1 VDPTQAKGRLEWGTQ
16 PLLGKEK
23 QQVPPLRFAPVGM
36 TNLFAGQVFLAEA
49 LAGTAELSS
58 SGWVM
63 NRELNERGGTPFTEV
78 GNDLLA

>member
-1 VDPTQAKGRLEWGTQ
+1 
-16 PLLGKEK
+16 
-23 QQVPPLRFAPVGM
+23 M